1 MHEYQTG
8 MIAGRPS
15 WKTNGA
21 EADSL
26 IHKSDQLHDQ
36 NARRILYIT
45 M

>member
-21 EADSL
+21 EADPDSQVGS
-26 IHKSDQLHDQ
+26 I
-36 NARRILYIT
+36 A
-45 M
+45 

>member
-8 MIAGRPS
+8 MIA
-15 WKTNGA
+15 
-21 EADSL
+21 ADQAGKQMEQKLIL

-36 NARRILYIT
+36 NARRILYII